1 MSDMSGILDL
11 FVPKDKKFFEYLN
24 KQIVLLIEA
33 SKILDAFVSKEY
45 DKKRLDKY
53 LLRIKANSKEVD
65 EIYLEITNTLHKT
78 FITPIDRDEIKS
90 LSTNLTLIIDSF
102 EKIIT
107 TISYL
112 EIKRLD
118 SNFLKQ
124 VIILQKAVKLLEF
137 LFVEPLSA
145 KRNRENLLKIS
156 QLEIDADDLYRT
168 AIGELFKKKK
178 NAIEILKRRELYDV
192 VENAIDDIRVTSD
205 ILETIII
212 NNS

>member
-1 MSDMSGILDL
+1 MSGILDL

-24 KQIVLLIEA
+24 KQIVLLNEA

-53 LLRIKANSKEVD
+53 LKRIKANSLEVD
-65 EIYLEITNTLHKT
+65 EISLEITNTLHKT

-90 LSTNLTLIIDSF
+90 LSTNIALIIDSF

-107 TISYL
+107 SISYL

-118 SNFLKQ
+118 NNFLKQ
-124 VIILQKAVKLLEF
+124 VELLQKAVKSLEF

-145 KRNRENLLKIS
+145 KRNRETLQKINLLEK
-156 QLEIDADDLYRT
+156 EADGLYRR
-168 AIGELFKKKK
+168 AIGELFTKKK
-178 NAIEILKRRELYDV
+178 NAIEILKSRELYDV